1 MSPQTGIV
9 FAHAFALALAL
20 ARGPAAARSPDVGPA

>member
-9 FAHAFALALAL
+9 FAHAFAL